1 MMNKRISLSQVLIVV
16 IGLFIG
22 CSKDQHLPPK
32 VDNTPFT
39 ISVESGDNQTAIMG
53 KALIVPLQ
61 VSVKNKEGRLL
72 EGIQVKFTPG
82 ANCGSASPGNTI
94 TDAFG
99 LATTI
104 WTLGNLLNITQTLT
118 AEVQL
123 SASETLTAT
132 FSSHAVDSMWRRFIE
147 DTSVTTYSSIDIDSV
162 FTAGTFSSSIT
173 SFPDRTANE
182 RFGLEFPV
190 FTASTLVGRF
200 FHIDDSISTL
210 TQIPFKM
217 NGLVLSFEKNPVIVD
232 QPSPDVTHTLESD
245 TSWQLTFNSDST
257 VLAGS
262 IKLTTKDSYIALS
275 GDNEIRFRQTTYNI
289 TFKRRDQ

>member
-1 MMNKRISLSQVLIVV
+1 
-16 IGLFIG
+16 
-22 CSKDQHLPPK
+22 
-32 VDNTPFT
+32 
-39 ISVESGDNQTAIMG
+39 MG
-53 KALIVPLQ
+53 KALNVPLQ

-82 ANCGSASPGNTI
+82 ANCGSASPGNTT

-99 LATTI
+99 LATTV
-104 WTLGNLLNITQTLT
+104 WTLGNLLNTTQTLS

-123 SASETLTAT
+123 STGSNLSVN

-147 DTSVTTYSSIDIDSV
+147 DTSVTIYSSIDIDSV

-173 SFPDRTANE
+173 SFPDRTTNE

-232 QPSPDVTHTLESD
+232 QPSPDVTHTLETD
-245 TSWQLTFNSDST
+245 TSWQLTLNSDST

-262 IKLTTKDSYIALS
+262 IKLTTKDIYIALS
-275 GDNEIRFRQTTYNI
+275 GDNEIRFRQTTYDI